1 MYKKIFGVAL
11 TVSLFAAPTFGQQS
25 AWQDINKAYK
35 TGVELLER
43 GKYSSAAKQFDKVEE
58 IRTKSSLQL
67 DETEQLSLI
76 KESVRF
82 YQAVCALELE
92 DSDAE
97 ARFLKFIR
105 DYPESAHAKAAYFQI
120 GRSYYAKQDY
130 AKAIE
135 WFTKID
141 SRNLAGAEN
150 IEYRFKLGYAQFM
163 TEDYQSAKPLF
174 ERLKDEKSKYQ
185 EASIYY
191 YAYLSYLDAEYKTA
205 LHEFERL
212 HGSKTFENSYPYYV
226 TALYFL
232 DKRYDDV
239 LNYALPI
246 LQTTKQVHE
255 TEMFRILGA
264 TYFIKG
270 DLAKSKEYYDKFQ
283 AQDQGKTQ
291 NNQDSYQIGYIA
303 YKLGDYDKAIV
314 ELEKMTDPDEYYQSA
329 MITLGDAF
337 LKTGNKQSAR
347 NAFFRASKLDFD
359 PQLQEEGLFNYAKL
373 SYELDFHQVA
383 LDAVQEYIATY
394 PNSRKEEATTL
405 LAEVLLSTKN
415 YRAAVDV
422 LESIDRT
429 TKESRNAYQKVTFY
443 RGLEYY
449 NERAFENA
457 ISMFMRS
464 EANRHDEEV
473 YALATYWK
481 AEAMYE
487 VRKYKEATANFNKFL
502 QLPAARNTDVYHYAN
517 YALAYAAFRNDNYNT
532 AANYFERFLA
542 GGGKDGIDANTR
554 NDAIA
559 RLADSYFGSKNYG
572 RAMSYYDRLINS
584 GAPSQDYALFQ
595 RGIIQGLQGNNA
607 AKIATLNSVISKFP
621 KSNYADDVAFE
632 IPYTYFL
639 DGQYD
644 QAIAGLQTMVEKY
657 PRSSYV
663 PRALLTI
670 GLVQYNQGANDAA
683 MATFQR
689 VVNEYATTDEAR
701 QAIRSIENIYLDN
714 NDASGYIR
722 YATST
727 NIANLST
734 SEQDAHTFSIARN
747 LFERG
752 NWQGAVEAI
761 NAYFDKF
768 PKPIQEKFARFIRA
782 ESNAALGKDEEAL
795 HDYNIIMND
804 WTSAYTE
811 RTLVSVSKLHLRNEA
826 YNEAVQVLKKL
837 ELTSEYKSNYGW
849 AINNLLISYFNI
861 GDYTET
867 LNYAKIVKEYDKASE
882 EDIALAHLYAGKAY
896 LATNKAA
903 DATKELNLAALK
915 SKTVVGAEAR
925 YLVAE
930 QQLKAKQY
938 DKTIESAMDISN
950 TFSSYDYWVAKGFV
964 LMAEAYA
971 GKGDT
976 FQAKATLESIIDNYE
991 NQEDGVIEAAKKSLT
1006 KLK

>member
-1 MYKKIFGVAL
+1 
-11 TVSLFAAPTFGQQS
+11 
-25 AWQDINKAYK
+25 
-35 TGVELLER
+35 
-43 GKYSSAAKQFDKVEE
+43 
-58 IRTKSSLQL
+58 
-67 DETEQLSLI
+67 
-76 KESVRF
+76 
-82 YQAVCALELE
+82 
-92 DSDAE
+92 
-97 ARFLKFIR
+97 
-105 DYPESAHAKAAYFQI
+105 
-120 GRSYYAKQDY
+120 
-130 AKAIE
+130 
-135 WFTKID
+135 
-141 SRNLAGAEN
+141 
-150 IEYRFKLGYAQFM
+150 
-163 TEDYQSAKPLF
+163 
-174 ERLKDEKSKYQ
+174 
-185 EASIYY
+185 
-191 YAYLSYLDAEYKTA
+191 
-205 LHEFERL
+205 
-212 HGSKTFENSYPYYV
+212 
-226 TALYFL
+226 
-232 DKRYDDV
+232 
-239 LNYALPI
+239 
-246 LQTTKQVHE
+246 
-255 TEMFRILGA
+255 
-264 TYFIKG
+264 
-270 DLAKSKEYYDKFQ
+270 
-283 AQDQGKTQ
+283 
-291 NNQDSYQIGYIA
+291 
-303 YKLGDYDKAIV
+303 
-314 ELEKMTDPDEYYQSA
+314 
-329 MITLGDAF
+329 
-337 LKTGNKQSAR
+337 
-347 NAFFRASKLDFD
+347 
-359 PQLQEEGLFNYAKL
+359 
-373 SYELDFHQVA
+373 
-383 LDAVQEYIATY
+383 
-394 PNSRKEEATTL
+394 RKEEATTL

-903 DATKELNLAALK
+903 DATKEL
-915 SKTVVGAEAR
+915 
-925 YLVAE
+925 
-930 QQLKAKQY
+930 
-938 DKTIESAMDISN
+938 
-950 TFSSYDYWVAKGFV
+950 
-964 LMAEAYA
+964 
-971 GKGDT
+971 
-976 FQAKATLESIIDNYE
+976 
-991 NQEDGVIEAAKKSLT
+991 
-1006 KLK
+1006 